1 MTINKAAVIG
11 AGVMG
16 AGIAAHL
23 ANAGLQVFLLDI
35 VPKDSN
41 NRNII
46 ADTALQKLLKSRP
59 PSLMHRRNAKQIT
72 TGNLEDNLS
81 CLAQVDWIIEAIV
94 EKADI
99 KKSLYQQIET
109 VRKTDAIVSSNTST
123 IPLAELTDA
132 MPETFRQHFLITHFF
147 NPPRYMR
154 LLEIVSGEDT
164 LPETVSSIEDFGDR
178 RLGKGIVECKDT
190 PGFIGNRIGIYW
202 LQCAV
207 LEAIELGLSVEQ
219 ADAVMGGPIGF
230 PKTGVFGLL
239 DLIGIDLMP
248 HIMSS
253 MGALLPQN
261 DDFHRINHVPDV
273 IATML
278 EKGFTGRKAKTGFYR
293 IRHVKGTKTKQA
305 INLTSGE
312 FHDAVRPKLDCVT
325 AGKSGG
331 LIALLEFEDT
341 GGQFAWRVL
350 SRTLNYAAHLVSE
363 ITDNIDAVDR
373 AMKLGYNWEFG
384 PFELIDQLG
393 TEYLN
398 QRLLDDGIK
407 PATILRSAGAMYR
420 TTGNS
425 AQQKT
430 LSGQYQ
436 PVVKKPGMMRLEDI
450 TENSRP
456 VAENASASLWDI
468 GDGVACFEFHTKMNA
483 LDLDILELLEQSIS
497 VVQNQFSALVIYN
510 DGQNFSAGANLK
522 FLVSAIKQQ
531 QWNTVENIIMRGQYV
546 FKSLK
551 YATIP
556 VVAAPAGMA
565 LGGGCEIILHCDAI
579 QAHAELYTGLVE
591 VGVGLI
597 PGWGGCKEMLYRW
610 HTNKKRP
617 QGPVPPIVQSFETI
631 SVAAV
636 SGSAAE
642 AQEKLFLRGGDEITM
657 NRDRLLSDSKVKA
670 LALSQD
676 YAPPEATEIKLPGP
690 SGKATLDMGVDHF
703 QKLGKVTPYDQVVA
717 NQLAYVLSGG
727 DTDLTEALSEDDVLT
742 LERDAFIALVQQDGT
757 LARLEHMLN
766 TGKPLR
772 N

>member
-23 ANAGLQVFLLDI
+23 ANAGIQVFLLDI
-35 VPKDSN
+35 VPDDFK
-41 NRNII
+41 NRNVI
-46 ADTALQKLLKSRP
+46 ADTALQNLLKSRP
-59 PSLMHRRNAKQIT
+59 APLMHRRNANQIT
-72 TGNLEDNLS
+72 AGNLEDNLS

-99 KKSLYQQIET
+99 KKYLYQQIET
-109 VRKTDAIVSSNTST
+109 VRKTDTIVSSNTST
-123 IPLAELTDA
+123 IPLATLTDE

-154 LLEIVSGEDT
+154 LLEIVAGGDT
-164 LPETVSSIEDFGDR
+164 LPEIVDTIEDFGDWH
-178 RLGKGIVECKDT
+178 LGKGIVECKDT

-248 HIMSS
+248 HIMNS

-273 IATML
+273 IGTML
-278 EKGFTGRKAKTGFYR
+278 KKGFTGRKAKTGFYR
-293 IRHVKGTKTKQA
+293 IRYSDGTKTKQA
-305 INLTSGE
+305 MDLTSGE
-312 FHDAVRPKLDCVT
+312 FHDAVSPKLDCVV

-331 LIALLEFEDT
+331 LRTMLEFDDI

-350 SRTLNYAAHLVSE
+350 SRTLNYSALLVAE
-363 ITDNIDAVDR
+363 IADDIDAIDR

-384 PFELIDQLG
+384 PFELIDQIG
-393 TEYLN
+393 TDYLSK
-398 QRLLDDGIK
+398 RLLEDGIQ
-407 PATILRSAGAMYR
+407 PATILRSTGAMYR
-420 TTGNS
+420 IAGNTT
-425 AQQKT
+425 QQKT
-430 LSGQYQ
+430 VSGQYK
-436 PVVKKPGMMRLEDI
+436 PVVKRPGTMRLEDI
-450 TENSRP
+450 TNKHPP

-497 VVQNQFSALVIYN
+497 LVQNQFSALVIYN

-522 FLVSAIKQQ
+522 FLVSAIKQK
-531 QWNTVENIIMRGQYV
+531 QWNSVENIIMRGQYV
-546 FKSLK
+546 FKSIK
-551 YATIP
+551 YATVP
-556 VVAAPAGMA
+556 VVAAPSGMA

-610 HTNKKRP
+610 YLNKKRP
-617 QGPVPPIVQSFETI
+617 QGPVPPMTQSFETI

-642 AQEKLFLRGGDEITM
+642 AQDKLFLRGGDEVTM
-657 NRDRLLSDSKVKA
+657 NRERLLSDSKTKA
-670 LALSQD
+670 LALTQN
-676 YAPPEATEIKLPGP
+676 YAPPEETEIILPGP
-690 SGKATLDMGVDHF
+690 SGKATLDMGIDNF
-703 QKLGKVTPYDQVVA
+703 RKLGKITPYDQVVA
-717 NQLAYVLSGG
+717 NRLAHVLSGA
-727 DTDLTEALSEDDVLT
+727 DTDLTEALGEDDLLK
-742 LERDAFIALVQQDGT
+742 LERNAFMALVQNEGT